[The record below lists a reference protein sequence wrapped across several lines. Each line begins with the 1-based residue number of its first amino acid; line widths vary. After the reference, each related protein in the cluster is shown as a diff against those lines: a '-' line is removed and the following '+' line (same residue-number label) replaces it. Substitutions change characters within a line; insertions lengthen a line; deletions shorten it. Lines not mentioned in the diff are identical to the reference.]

1 MPYSAEISQANPTC
15 LLFLID
21 QSGSM
26 REPIAGGGG
35 MSKAEAAALPVNDLL
50 YQLSLSCVWG
60 TRIVDRIFVGVLGY
74 GQTVG
79 SAFAGILAQREGVPI
94 GEVARHPLRV
104 EERRVAGGSS
114 LVKAPVWVE
123 PAAEGSRPM
132 CAALQHARALLASFL
147 QEHPDC
153 FPPVVINVSDGQAT
167 DGDPEGPA
175 ADLRQLASSDGEVL
189 LFNAF
194 LSSRPDSAMA
204 MLPAAEN
211 DLAGAHARVLFRM
224 SSPLPPLMQ
233 EQAGAPSGVVP
244 RGFVFNADLT
254 ALAQFTALCA
264 PRLRSGT
271 RVRDENVQ
279 ASRPPE
285 ELSRLHLHR
294 QTIGSSTET
303 ATHGPMKEHASK
315 AERSL
320 DAPAGGQEKEKGAS
334 DSSDEFQL
342 RPDEKASP
350 GTTDKHILDDPD
362 FDVPALDDSGSQEL
376 VPGEADTDLEDSEY
390 DFSLDEELAASKK
403 GGSQVVVPDKKD
415 ATDAKEAAVVSE
427 KEEEAS
433 ESIAQPKKQEGREW
447 LVALVVS
454 LLGAGVFF
462 ALLWFLRR

>member
-1 MPYSAEISQANPTC
+1 
-15 LLFLID
+15 
-21 QSGSM
+21 
-26 REPIAGGGG
+26 
-35 MSKAEAAALPVNDLL
+35 
-50 YQLSLSCVWG
+50 
-60 TRIVDRIFVGVLGY
+60 
-74 GQTVG
+74 
-79 SAFAGILAQREGVPI
+79 
-94 GEVARHPLRV
+94 VARHPLRV

-114 LVKAPVWVE
+114 RVKAPVWVE
-123 PAAEGSRPM
+123 PAAEGAKPM

-194 LSSRPDSAMA
+194 LSAQPGAAMV
-204 MLPAAEN
+204 MLPVAEQ
-211 DLAGAHARVLFRM
+211 DLADAHARVLFRM
-224 SSPLPPLMQ
+224 SSPLTPLMQ
-233 EQAGAPSGVVP
+233 EQAGAPPGVVP

-264 PRLRSGT
+264 PRLRTGT

-294 QTIGSSTET
+294 QMIGSSTET
-303 ATHGPMKEHASK
+303 ATHGPVKEHASK

-342 RPDEKASP
+342 RLDEKASP
-350 GTTDKHILDDPD
+350 GTADKHILDDPD
-362 FDVPALDDSGSQEL
+362 FDVPARDDDSGSQEL

-403 GGSQVVVPDKKD
+403 GGSQVASP
-415 ATDAKEAAVVSE
+415 TEKEPEGEKESALVSE
-427 KEEEAS
+427 DEEEAS
-433 ESIAQPKKQEGREW
+433 ESVAQPKKQEGREW